1 MLVRDSL
8 NALHD
13 FASRSGRDLT
23 AADAETLVAVI
34 TDWYQSERATDAI
47 DIDEDGDMLLFQWG
61 SHDLGSSPV
70 FYYDLTRQLI
80 VNDSDDDDGAIW
92 QLNCELRYQAL
103 PDASALGEDAD
114 WCSSPSELDDFRA
127 LIAASAA
134 TAYARTH
141 QRIAVDIRFGPAG

>member
-34 TDWYQSERATDAI
+34 TDWYQSERATDPI

-61 SHDLGSSPV
+61 SHNLGSSPV

-80 VNDSDDDDGAIW
+80 VNDSDDGV
-92 QLNCELRYQAL
+92 
-103 PDASALGEDAD
+103 G
-114 WCSSPSELDDFRA
+114 WCSLITGAAPSND
-127 LIAASAA
+127 AAVKNVQPGTHYANVEHHGA
-134 TAYARTH
+134 TGTTGLTPHGA
-141 QRIAVDIRFGPAG
+141 